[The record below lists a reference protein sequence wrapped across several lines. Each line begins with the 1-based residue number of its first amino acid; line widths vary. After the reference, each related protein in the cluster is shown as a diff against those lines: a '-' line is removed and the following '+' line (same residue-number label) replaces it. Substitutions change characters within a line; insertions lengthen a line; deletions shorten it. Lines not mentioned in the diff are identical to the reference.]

1 MKTRRRKNSVCSG
14 PFDFNG
20 RALNDF
26 IPSLDDGLPLAL
38 TRSIITRGRA
48 LLMRSTFPHAALRQ
62 GQAYILLG
70 QLYLK

>member
-1 MKTRRRKNSVCSG
+1 MKTRRRKNIVCSG

-48 LLMRSTFPHAALRQ
+48 LMMRSTIPHAALWQ
-62 GQAYILLG
+62 GQADIPLG